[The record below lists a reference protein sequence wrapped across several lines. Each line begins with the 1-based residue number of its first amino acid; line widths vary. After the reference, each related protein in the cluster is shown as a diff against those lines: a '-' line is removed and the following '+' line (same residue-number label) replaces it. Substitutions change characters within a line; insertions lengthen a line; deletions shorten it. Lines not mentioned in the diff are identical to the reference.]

1 MERNYITEFIWIWV
15 KAVIVFLIVGF
26 IFGSFSKMGAA
37 DPDVVN
43 GLDTM
48 AGIAGA
54 LVVFGFSFFNKVV
67 PFNLFGNHDAVFWF
81 WAIKL
86 IASLVIGMIAFP
98 IVNIYYIIRIL
109 IMIFRRR

>member
-1 MERNYITEFIWIWV
+1 MERNYFTEFIWIWV
-15 KAVIVFLIVGF
+15 KAAIVFLIVGY
-26 IFGSFSKMGAA
+26 IFGTFAKMSAA
-37 DPDVVN
+37 DPSTVSS
-43 GLDTM
+43 LDTM
-48 AGIAGA
+48 AGVAGA
-54 LVVFGFSFFNKVV
+54 LIVFGFSFFNKVI

-86 IASLVIGMIAFP
+86 IASLVIGAIAFP